1 MGSAARKPMTLAEF
15 LAWEERQELRY
26 EFDGFRPVAMTG
38 GTAAHDRIT
47 LNLRAALR
55 DRLRGKRC
63 EPYGPNVKIEAA
75 GSIRYPDAFV
85 SCRPFDPAASL
96 VEEPVVVFEVISE
109 GTART
114 DRIDKLRAYFA
125 TPSIQRYVIVEQTSA
140 AATLFVRNAAAWQ
153 AIPLTAEDTI
163 PLPEIGIELPIAELY
178 IDIDFGTPAAEAGG

>member
-26 EFDGFRPVAMTG
+26 EFDGVRPVAMTG
-38 GTAAHDRIT
+38 GTRGHDIISN
-47 LNLRAALR
+47 NLRAGLHR
-55 DRLRGKRC
+55 RLAGSGCRVH
-63 EPYGPNVKIEAA
+63 GPDVKIEAA
-75 GSIRYPDAFV
+75 GSIRYPDALV
-85 SCRPFDPAASL
+85 SCSPGPRNDT
-96 VEEPVVVFEVISE
+96 VIEHPVVVFEVISE

-114 DRIDKLRAYFA
+114 DRFDKLRAYFA

-163 PLPEIGIELPIAELY
+163 PLPEIGIELPIAELFV
-178 IDIDFGTPAAEAGG
+178 DIAFPAEDSEASR